1 MERALKRQRSG
12 AVPQRVVRA
21 ALIGALSLAV
31 PGCERASRRPDVVLI
46 SIDCLNQ
53 RQFEQSLALGRAP
66 NLARLAQD
74 ALVFQRGYAH
84 APWTTPSHMS
94 MLTGLYPSQHGR
106 DIPYGLMIRFRSGD
120 DRVPLYQ
127 TLPERLTAAG
137 YEAVGFVGAGSISA
151 AFGLGQGFSSYNE
164 SPRNN
169 PEQSDLPAT
178 MSGIRTW
185 LDTRRADNRRERPFF
200 LFLHTYE
207 LHYPLAEA
215 RSPFRRALDYL
226 DGKLGEL
233 LTLLR
238 ERGAYDSSL
247 IILTGDH
254 GSRMMRAEEK
264 CCVHGAGHYE
274 ENLRVPFV
282 MKLPAGGP
290 TGRREQLVRHVD
302 ILPTVLDVA
311 GLQARSYDGPGS
323 SILARL
329 AQRTPAEPILS
340 YSEADGRCWS
350 RRAVVDERYKY
361 IYTPDRPIDQVLA
374 QSPLFF
380 DAVCSSHKPCAKV
393 PREEL
398 YDLRS
403 DPFEEADLL
412 KGSPEKEAT
421 AALERLRTRLAA
433 HINLPP
439 AYRHRLTVGGS
450 SPDQLDDATREALR
464 ALGYIQ

>member
-1 MERALKRQRSG
+1 
-12 AVPQRVVRA
+12 
-21 ALIGALSLAV
+21 
-31 PGCERASRRPDVVLI
+31 VVLI

-66 NLARLAQD
+66 SLARLAQD
-74 ALVFQRGYAH
+74 ALVFHRGYAH

-106 DIPYGLMIRFRSGD
+106 DIPYGLMIRFRGGD
-120 DRVPLYQ
+120 DRVPLFK
-127 TLPERLTAAG
+127 TLPERLAASG

-164 SPRNN
+164 SNRSNA
-169 PEQSDLPAT
+169 EQSDLPAT
-178 MSGIRTW
+178 LSGIRTW
-185 LDTRRADNRRERPFF
+185 MDSRRVDSRRDRPFF
-200 LFLHTYE
+200 LFVHTYE

-226 DGKLGEL
+226 DGNLGEL
-233 LTLLR
+233 LSLLR
-238 ERGAYDSSL
+238 ERDLYESSL
-247 IILTGDH
+247 IIVTGDH

-264 CCVHGAGHYE
+264 CCVHGAGHYD

-282 MKLPAGGP
+282 LKLPAGGP
-290 TGRREQLVRHVD
+290 TGRRDQLVRHVD

-311 GLQARSYDGPGS
+311 GLKAESYDGPGS

-329 AQRTPAEPILS
+329 AKRTAAEPTLS

-361 IYTPDRPIDQVLA
+361 IYTPDRPVDRVLA
-374 QSPLFF
+374 ESPLFF
-380 DAVCSSHKPCAKV
+380 DDVCSSQAACAKV

-398 YDLRS
+398 YDLSS
-403 DPFEEADLL
+403 DPFEETDLL
-412 KGSPEKEAT
+412 KGSPGKEEM
-421 AALERLRTRLAA
+421 AALERLRARLAA

-450 SPDQLDDATREALR
+450 SPDQLDDSTREALR

>member
-1 MERALKRQRSG
+1 
-12 AVPQRVVRA
+12 
-21 ALIGALSLAV
+21 
-31 PGCERASRRPDVVLI
+31 VVLI

-53 RQFEQSLALGRAP
+53 RQFEQSLTLGRAP

-74 ALVFQRGYAH
+74 ALVFHRGYAH

-106 DIPYGLMIRFRSGD
+106 DIPYGLMIHFRSGD
-120 DRVPLYQ
+120 DRVPLFK
-127 TLPERLTAAG
+127 TLPERLAASG
-137 YEAVGFVGAGSISA
+137 YESVGFVGAGSISA

-185 LDTRRADNRRERPFF
+185 MDSRRMDSRRDRLFF
-200 LFLHTYE
+200 LFVHTYE
-207 LHYPLAEA
+207 LHMPLAEA

-226 DGKLGEL
+226 DGNLGEL
-233 LTLLR
+233 LSLLR
-238 ERGAYDSSL
+238 ERGLYDSSL
-247 IILTGDH
+247 IIVTGDH

-282 MKLPAGGP
+282 VKLPAGGP
-290 TGRREQLVRHVD
+290 TGSRNQLVRHID
-302 ILPTVLDVA
+302 ILPTVLDVV
-311 GLQARSYDGPGS
+311 GLRAQPYNGPGS

-329 AQRTPAEPILS
+329 AKEAAAEPILS

-361 IYTPDRPIDQVLA
+361 IYTPDRPTDRALA

-380 DAVCSSHKPCAKV
+380 DDVCSRHPPCARV

-398 YDLRS
+398 YDLS
-403 DPFEEADLL
+403 ADPFEETDLL
-412 KGSPEKEAT
+412 KGSPGSEAM
-421 AALERLRTRLAA
+421 AALGRLRARLAA
-433 HINLPP
+433 HLNLPP
-439 AYRHRLTVGGS
+439 AYRHRLTVGGAT
-450 SPDQLDDATREALR
+450 PDQLDDSTREALR